1 MLALLAAKASAD
13 ETGSNPLGKVVS
25 LMNDLSAKIEKDKA
39 AEAKAYKEY
48 FEWCDEASQNKG
60 FEIKTATSQKEKL
73 EATIAELSANIEAAD
88 TKIGELAAAISAGTS
103 DLDSATKLRAKE
115 AADFSASEAE
125 LVEAVDTLGR
135 AVNILQREMAK
146 SPAALAQINTKDVT
160 GLIQSLG
167 AIVDAAAFPAS
178 DKKRLMA
185 LVQSRN
191 SEESED
197 DDEAPGAPAAAVY
210 ENKSGSI
217 VDVIADMQA
226 KADEQ
231 LAELRKAE
239 KNAQHNYAMLKQ
251 SLDDQLAVDNKDMD
265 ATKARKSADAESK
278 ATAEGDLSVT
288 VADLNDAKAVLESTA
303 SNCMTVAADHEAT
316 VAARDAEL
324 KVVAEAISILKDTT
338 GGAVSQTYS
347 LLQTGAAT
355 TMRTHTDLVRSE
367 VVTMVKRLA
376 REHHSP
382 ALAQL
387 ASRMSA
393 VLKYG
398 SEAGDPFAK
407 VKGLIT
413 DMIAKLESEA
423 SSEATEKAYCDE
435 ELSKSGAK
443 KADLDEEIAKLSTK
457 IDQASSDSAALKSEV
472 KTLQEEL
479 ATMEKEQADNTKWRE
494 DENAEYLVSKKDLED
509 GVAGVRKALDVLRN
523 YYGGAALL
531 QQPAPPA
538 KFEKATGAG
547 ESIIGI
553 LEVCESDFASNLAKV
568 ETEESDAQA
577 TYDTLTQ
584 EYKVSKAKK
593 DQDVKYKTQEFTS
606 LDKTVSELSS
616 DRDTASTEL
625 SAVEDYLE
633 KLKARCIAKPE
644 SYEERK
650 ARRDAEIKGL
660 KEALSVLENE
670 TALVQRN
677 LRGRKQRGV
686 LAPGM

>member
-1 MLALLAAKASAD
+1 MLALLAAGSRAD
-13 ETGSNPLGKVVS
+13 ETSSNPLGAVIT
-25 LMNDLSAKIEKDKA
+25 LMNDLTAKIQKDKD

-73 EATIAELSANIEAAD
+73 EASIAELSANIEAAD
-88 TKIGELAAAISAGTS
+88 TKIGELATAISTGTA
-103 DLDSATKLRAKE
+103 DLDSATKLREKE
-115 AADFSASEAE
+115 SADFSASEAE
-125 LVEAVDTLGR
+125 LVEAVDTLTR
-135 AVNILQREMAK
+135 AVNILEREMAK
-146 SPAALAQINTKDVT
+146 SPAALAQIDSKDMN
-160 GLIQSLG
+160 GLLQSLG
-167 AIVDAAAFPAS
+167 AIVDAAAFPAT
-178 DKKRLMA
+178 DKKRLLA

-191 SEESED
+191 SADD
-197 DDEAPGAPAAAVY
+197 DDEETGAPAAAVY

-226 KADEQ
+226 KAEDQ
-231 LAELRKAE
+231 LSELRKAE

-251 SLDDQLAVDNKDMD
+251 SLEDQLSVDNKDM
-265 ATKARKSADAESK
+265 AAEKARKSADSESK

-288 VADLNDAKAVLESTA
+288 VADLNDAKAGLESTS
-303 SNCMTVAADHEAT
+303 SNCMQVAADHEAA
-316 VAARDAEL
+316 VAAREAEL

-338 GGAVSQTYS
+338 GGAVEQTYS
-347 LLQTGAAT
+347 LLQTGV
-355 TMRTHTDLVRSE
+355 TMRTHADLVRSE
-367 VVTMVKRLA
+367 VLTMVKKLA

-398 SEAGDPFAK
+398 AAGGSDPFAK

-413 DMIAKLESEA
+413 DMISKLESEA

-435 ELSKSGAK
+435 ELSKSTAK
-443 KADLDEEIAKLSTK
+443 KTDLDDEISKLSTK
-457 IDQASSDSAALKSEV
+457 IDQATSQSTSLKSEV

-479 ATMEKEQADNTKWRE
+479 ATMEKEQADNTKWRD
-494 DENAEYLVSKKDLED
+494 DEHAEYVVAKKDLED
-509 GVAGVRKALDVLRN
+509 GVSGVRKALDVLRG
-523 YYGGAALL
+523 YYGGSAALV

-538 KFEKATGAG
+538 AHEKATGAG

-553 LEVCESDFASNLAKV
+553 LEVCESDFATNLAKV
-568 ETEESDAQA
+568 ETAETDAQE

-584 EYKVSKAKK
+584 EYKISKTKK
-593 DQDVKYKTQEFTS
+593 DQDVKYKTQEYTS

-625 SAVEDYLE
+625 AAVEDYLS
-633 KLKARCIAKPE
+633 KLKDRCIAKPE

-650 ARRDAEIKGL
+650 ARRDAEINGL

-677 LRGRKQRGV
+677 LRGRRQHGV